1 MIIGSPAQFG
11 RSFDMTMLLRGGTVI
26 DGTGAPRRT
35 ADVRVDG
42 ERIVAIDADLPTAG
56 AAVIDASGCI
66 VAPGFIDVHT
76 HDDRI
81 VLAQPQMLPKIS
93 QGVTTVVVG
102 NCGISLA
109 PLRRAHVPPPLNL
122 LGGSDGYIYATMRE
136 YAEAVGRAM
145 PAVNVAALVGHSTL
159 RVATMDDPYR
169 VATASEQAAMVT
181 LLREGLATGAIGMSS
196 GVFYDTGAAADI
208 EELAMLAA
216 VVGE

>member
-1 MIIGSPAQFG
+1 
-11 RSFDMTMLLRGGTVI
+11 MTMLLRGGTVI

-109 PLRRAHVPPPLNL
+109 PLRRAPRA
-122 LGGSDGYIYATMRE
+122 DGQPVVGKLCSGR
-136 YAEAVGRAM
+136 GRA
-145 PAVNVAALVGHSTL
+145 
-159 RVATMDDPYR
+159 
-169 VATASEQAAMVT
+169 TARDLS
-181 LLREGLATGAIGMSS
+181 
-196 GVFYDTGAAADI
+196 
-208 EELAMLAA
+208 
-216 VVGE
+216 